1 MHFYCSFIPVP
12 LQYKQLKIKA
22 FNLLSLTERG
32 GGWGEKERNSPVTD
46 QRVNGAEPTVY
57 GFLFVLQNKK

>member
-22 FNLLSLTERG
+22 FNLLSLTEIG
-32 GGWGEKERNSPVTD
+32 GGGGGERRKEIA
-46 QRVNGAEPTVY
+46 Q
-57 GFLFVLQNKK
+57 